1 MLSNVR
7 LANDAAL
14 RREPPGPIRQA
25 NRDLARALNDGDAAA
40 ASQAYARLVDAMP
53 DAVQVKPGTPLARV
67 GEALAAG
74 DVQAAKSAYADL
86 FRLRRNPEPMPPV
99 PVPSSTGGASGTLVN
114 TVA

>member
-7 LANDAAL
+7 LATEAAQ
-14 RREPPGPIRQA
+14 RHEPPGPVRQA
-25 NRDLARALNDGDAAA
+25 NRDLARALQAGDAAA
-40 ASQAYARLVDAMP
+40 AGQAYAQLVDALP
-53 DAVQVKPGTPLARV
+53 DAVQIKPGTPLARV

-74 DVQAAKSAYADL
+74 DVQAAKSAYADV
-86 FRLRRNPEPMPPV
+86 FRLRRSPEPMPPA